1 MRRRTTFPS
10 HTSGKVRK
18 AMEDL
23 KSVEDEQICVED
35 EDEGSV
41 LLFSDK
47 ENEAKDLQQ
56 TTDTKVVTN
65 QVGAAT
71 SNTEGDLITNTC
83 KPVDQDIS
91 SSLSD
96 GSNSVDSLFKTQCPS
111 TPERN
116 KSRQNTG
123 TFLTQLE
130 FRSQNELDSESSSDS
145 DEGLWRPSFLKVGEV
160 RRRWRSK
167 RTKSSYTRKKH
178 SLPRGRLQASMSA
191 VEKKRRLRERGLEF
205 PFLQK
210 EYGKKELPFKMIFTY
225 EQAALCGLFDYIKEL
240 KCQKHLINSL
250 KNINVDCAERI
261 SGPTK
266 QYKYLDEKRPISPIS
281 ESSDETCIEDL
292 GNEEAFD
299 MKVVDNSYFIAEKRS
314 EKKKRYSR
322 KMYYRKKEKRSLRSG
337 KNKGH
342 HEANGKSKGHVKNKQ
357 VTAEQKDHP
366 TQNLPYNAPFKQKT
380 KEKLADLNS
389 LQNSH
394 RPLDEREVE
403 ETESVVSLKSRK
415 SNKHSKNI
423 MMQKR
428 EHITSQEENNLERMD
443 CELTMH
449 QKILCNGSAQRNIF
463 QDQDHPVEQANED
476 TNLLPMVSQKKKFK
490 LYNGNSY
497 FTASPL

>member
-1 MRRRTTFPS
+1 
-10 HTSGKVRK
+10 
-18 AMEDL
+18 MEDL
-23 KSVEDEQICVED
+23 KSGEDEQIYIED
-35 EDEGSV
+35 DDEGSV

-56 TTDTKVVTN
+56 ITDAIVVTK
-65 QVGAAT
+65 QAGPAI
-71 SNTEGDLITNTC
+71 SSTEGDLITNTC

-91 SSLSD
+91 PSLSD
-96 GSNSVDSLFKTQCPS
+96 GSNSVDSLFKTQCAS

-116 KSRQNTG
+116 KSRPNTG

-167 RTKSSYTRKKH
+167 RSRSSYTRKKH
-178 SLPRGRLQASMSA
+178 SLPRGRLPASMSA
-191 VEKKRRLRERGLEF
+191 VEKKRKLRERGLEF

-210 EYGKKELPFKMIFTY
+210 EYGKKDLPFKMIFTY

-250 KNINVDCAERI
+250 KNINVDCAERVG
-261 SGPTK
+261 GPTK

-281 ESSDETCIEDL
+281 ESSEETYIEDS

-299 MKVVDNSYFIAEKRS
+299 MKVVDNSYFIEEKGS
-314 EKKKRYSR
+314 GGKKRYSR
-322 KMYYRKKEKRSLRSG
+322 KMQYRKKEERSLRSG

-357 VTAEQKDHP
+357 VTVEQKDHS
-366 TQNLPYNAPFKQKT
+366 TQNLPHNAPFNQKIE
-380 KEKLADLNS
+380 EKLADLDS

-394 RPLDEREVE
+394 RPLDEGEVE
-403 ETESVVSLKSRK
+403 EAETVLSLKSRK
-415 SNKHSKNI
+415 SNKHSKSI

-428 EHITSQEENNLERMD
+428 EHITSPEENNLERMD
-443 CELTMH
+443 CELTTH
-449 QKILCNGSAQRNIF
+449 HKFLYNGTAQRNIS
-463 QDQDHPVEQANED
+463 QDRDHPVEQANKD
-476 TNLLPMVSQKKKFK
+476 TNLSMVSQKKKFK